1 MVKKVAVNSSDIA
14 NILFNYFADS
24 ADIEIIQTDFAQID
38 NNYDL
43 ICVEKEEGEISE
55 VLASSPEVINV
66 HYSLLPAFSGKD
78 AIKNSYT
85 SGVKV
90 GGVTIHKVEP
100 ENFYGKIYAQYPV
113 LIGNTTHFD
122 EYKKELEAVRNKI
135 LPVVVDSILND
146 RVFDFSDLMKN
157 SCHSGCGNCKG
168 CSH

>member
-1 MVKKVAVNSSDIA
+1 MTKKVAVNSSDIA
-14 NILFNYFADS
+14 NILFNYFGDS
-24 ADIEIIQTDFAQID
+24 SDIEIIQTDFAQD
-38 NNYDL
+38 DDSYDL
-43 ICVEKEEGEISE
+43 VCVEGDGEIPMT
-55 VLASSPEVINV
+55 LASSLDVINV

-78 AIKNSYT
+78 AVKISYT

-100 ENFYGKIYAQYPV
+100 GNFYGKIYAQYPV

-157 SCHSGCGNCKG
+157 SCSSGCGNCKG

>member
-24 ADIEIIQTDFAQID
+24 ADIEIIQTDFAQTGGA
-38 NNYDL
+38 YDL
-43 ICVEKEEGEISE
+43 ICTEADGEISD
-55 VLASSPEVINV
+55 VFKDSSEVINV

-100 ENFYGKIYAQYPV
+100 DNFYGKIYAQYPV

-157 SCHSGCGNCKG
+157 SCSSGCDNCKG